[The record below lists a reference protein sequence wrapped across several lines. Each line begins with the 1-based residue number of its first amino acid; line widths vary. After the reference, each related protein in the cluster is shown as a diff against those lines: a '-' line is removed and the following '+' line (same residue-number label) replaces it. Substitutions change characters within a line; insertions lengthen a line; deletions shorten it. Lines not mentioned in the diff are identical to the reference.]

1 MGEYNRYQTLRLHEI
16 GRQLV
21 VATFYNEDID
31 LFWKRIW
38 DEWMGVEPFPQPP
51 NLEDGEYLVQCA
63 AKLQVLQRKVHWLI
77 WRKYPTAVC
86 RGELL
91 PEWVEYP
98 QRVTLADLAEDLV
111 EIPENISNEVIV
123 IDDDSDT
130 QQSDGDSGSGDS
142 EDGNDNDESSDKS
155 GDESSG
161 DNSSKSF
168 SEEDDDEDAFIEIF

>member
-1 MGEYNRYQTLRLHEI
+1 MGEYNRYQTRRLHEI

-31 LFWKRIW
+31 LFWQRAW
-38 DEWMGVEPFPQPP
+38 DEWMDVEPFPQPP

-63 AKLQVLQRKVHWLI
+63 AKLQVLQTKVDWLI

-98 QRVTLADLAEDLV
+98 HRVTLADLAEDLL
-111 EIPENISNEVIV
+111 EFLENISDEVII

-130 QQSDGDSGSGDS
+130 QKSDGDSSSDDL
-142 EDGNDNDESSDKS
+142 EDGDNNDESSEKS
-155 GDESSG
+155 NDESSN
-161 DNSSKSF
+161 DNSSELF
-168 SEEDDDEDAFIEIF
+168 SEEDDEETFMEVL